1 MTSPRTPRSGAR
13 LAALAAA
20 FAVVLGACTSGGGP
34 AQSAAPST
42 SPVAPPASGSSAPSG
57 PSAPPVLPIPVSSEF
72 GVGDNR
78 VIFSLL
84 DATGT
89 KPAAAPDRS
98 LAIGYQGPN
107 GETIPSAPT
116 TFIWAVDNDKGVYI
130 GHATFPT
137 AGKWIAEFT
146 TEAPGSAKVTLP
158 FSFDVK
164 ERTSVLRPGDPAPA
178 VDTPTLADVGGA
190 VAKIS
195 TDAKPVERF
204 YETSVAD
211 ALAAKKPFVLAFA
224 TPKFC
229 QTATCGPALDRLK
242 PIAAAHPE
250 MTFINVEPYQLK
262 EEGGSLQ
269 PALDAGGNL
278 ILAEATKAF
287 KLLSEPYVFVVG
299 ADGKISAS
307 FELVYSPDEIEAA
320 LKTVEGAG

>member
-1 MTSPRTPRSGAR
+1 MISARTPRSGAR
-13 LAALAAA
+13 LAALGAAA
-20 FAVVLGACTSGGGP
+20 VIVLAACTSGGAP
-34 AQSAAPST
+34 APSARPST
-42 SPVAPPASGSSAPSG
+42 ASVAPVASGSSAR
-57 PSAPPVLPIPVSSEF
+57 AVLPVPVSSEF

-89 KPAAAPDRS
+89 KPAAAPDRT
-98 LAIGYQGPN
+98 LAIGYRGPN
-107 GETIPSAPT
+107 GETIASAPT
-116 TFIWAVDNDKGVYI
+116 TFIWAVENDKGVYV
-130 GHATFPT
+130 GHATFPA

-146 TEAPGSAKVTLP
+146 TEAPGSPKVTLP

-190 VAKIS
+190 VAKVS

-278 ILAEATKAF
+278 VPAEATTAF

-299 ADGKISAS
+299 ADGKIAAS
-307 FELVYSPDEIEAA
+307 FELVYSAEELEAA
-320 LKTVEGAG
+320 ITAVEAAG

>member
-20 FAVVLGACTSGGGP
+20 FAVVLGACAGGGSPSPSSRPPSSSGAP
-34 AQSAAPST
+34 AG
-42 SPVAPPASGSSAPSG
+42 SGPSG
-57 PSAPPVLPIPVSSEF
+57 PSTPPVLPIPVSSEF

-84 DATGT
+84 DSTGT

-98 LAIGYQGPN
+98 LAIGYRGPT
-107 GETIPSAPT
+107 GETIPSTPT
-116 TFIWAVDNDKGVYI
+116 TFIWAVENDKGVYI

-178 VDTPTLADVGGA
+178 VDTPTLADVGG
-190 VAKIS
+190 VIAKIS

-269 PALDAGGNL
+269 PALDAAGNL
-278 ILAEATKAF
+278 IPAEATKAF
-287 KLLSEPYVFVVG
+287 RLLSEPYVFVVG

-320 LKTVEGAG
+320 LKTVEGPG